1 MTIADL
7 VLGIVLIFIS
17 IFVQLYS
24 RRFPR
29 FIVRG
34 VRLPGPSFFPRI
46 LAILLLLFAAY
57 FVLRYLLFRKKL
69 NPEGAYKLDLKSFLN
84 IVWTS
89 LSVLLF
95 FPLANLVGALLA
107 LVMICFLL
115 MIILK
120 SKWYEAAIFSVVV
133 TLIVHFVF
141 HVVFKIPLPEG
152 ILFARLR

>member
-1 MTIADL
+1 MPLADI
-7 VLGIVLIFIS
+7 VLGIVLAFIS
-17 IFVQLYS
+17 IFVLLYS

-57 FVLRYLLFRKKL
+57 FALRYLLFRKKPSL
-69 NPEGAYKLDLKSFLN
+69 EEAYKLDLKSFLN

-89 LSVLLF
+89 LSVVLF
-95 FPLANLVGALLA
+95 FPLANLIGTLLA
-107 LVMICFLL
+107 LVMICFIL

-133 TLIVHFVF
+133 TLIVHLVF
-141 HVVFKIPLPEG
+141 RVVFKIPLPEG

>member
-1 MTIADL
+1 MSIADL
-7 VLGIVLIFIS
+7 VLGIVLTFIS
-17 IFVQLYS
+17 IFVLMYS
-24 RRFPR
+24 RRFPH

-57 FVLRYLLFRKKL
+57 FVSRYLLFRKKP
-69 NPEGAYKLDLKSFLN
+69 NPEGTYKSDLKSLLN

-89 LSVLLF
+89 LSVVLF

-107 LVMICFLL
+107 LVIICFLL

-120 SKWYEAAIFSVVV
+120 SKWYEAAIFSVVM
-133 TLIVHFVF
+133 TLIIHLVF